1 MSAKVDLTGQRFG
14 RLVVIKELPRKT
26 ALRKTPLWL
35 CQCDCGNTCEA
46 YSDSL
51 RGGKKSCGCILK
63 ERRRAA
69 EAKRAEGE
77 AIRAKNKALLA
88 LKCPFPANCCYKS
101 RHGMCCLDCYERET
115 CEDRC
120 LNTPTKCGYS
130 RLSEVEHGVIKNA

>member
-14 RLVVIKELPRKT
+14 RLIVIKELPRKT

-63 ERRRAA
+63 ERRREA
-69 EAKRAEGE
+69 EAKRAAGE

-88 LKCPFPANCCYKS
+88 

-130 RLSEVEHGVIKNA
+130 RLR

>member
-14 RLVVIKELPRKT
+14 RLIVIKELPRKT

-120 LNTPTKCGYS
+120 LNTPAKCGYS
-130 RLSEVEHGVIKNA
+130 RLR